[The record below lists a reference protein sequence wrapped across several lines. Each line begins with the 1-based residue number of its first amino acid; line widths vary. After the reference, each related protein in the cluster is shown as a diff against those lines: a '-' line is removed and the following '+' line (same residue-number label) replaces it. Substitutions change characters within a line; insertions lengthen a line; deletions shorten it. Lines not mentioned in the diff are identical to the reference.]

1 MKSGES
7 LNIPFRVIITNP
19 GVYHLNCLRFQID
32 VLSKLDENNVK
43 FFEQQPL
50 PPAFDEDE
58 LIPLQLSFTVT
69 HVTNNQAENL

>member
-1 MKSGES
+1 MKSGEI

-19 GVYHLNCLRFQID
+19 GVYNLNCLRFQIG
-32 VLSKLDENNVK
+32 VLSKLNEMNLNNP
-43 FFEQQPL
+43 EDQPL

-69 HVTNNQAENL
+69 NVSKNHVKNQ

>member
-19 GVYHLNCLRFQID
+19 GVYHLNCLRFQIG
-32 VLSKLDENNVK
+32 VLSKQDENNFK
-43 FFEQQPL
+43 NSEQQPL

-69 HVTNNQAENL
+69 HVSNNQAENL